1 MTIHSS
7 LPPQKSYGVTEAKK
21 AELDSLTSQ
30 VLDAQ
35 LAVDTQQAIVNS
47 VTAKQANIQASLSIV
62 DNNRVASLNNRNVA
76 DQLVQKI
83 IELQANSVIAMEET
97 QTANTYSDKI
107 VTGIKTLVDRLIY
120 SGEIV
125 NKLSALIIRRKAINP
140 LVSDD
145 LITMVGTAGN
155 NANNAISLT
164 LVALTTSFAAQASN
178 TESLAAT
185 TLVSAQAK
193 KIADVVS
200 VTQLQ
205 SLPSLLHEVYND
217 SCLQYDR
224 TFNALTIVTNQLN
237 LAQAQLNKAQ
247 INLQSLQAGLAAA
260 NAAALAS

>member
-1 MTIHSS
+1 MKIHLSPHS
-7 LPPQKSYGVTEAKK
+7 QKSHGVTEAKK

-35 LAVDTQQAIVNS
+35 LAVDTHQAIVNS
-47 VTAKQANIQASLSIV
+47 VAAKQTNIQTLLSIA
-62 DNNRVASLNNRNVA
+62 DNNKVTSLNNRNVVNE
-76 DQLVQKI
+76 LVQKV
-83 IELQANSVIAMEET
+83 IELKTNSAIAMAET
-97 QTANTYSDKI
+97 QTANTCTDKI
-107 VTGIKTLVDRLIY
+107 ATGIKTLIDRLIY
-120 SGEIV
+120 SAEIV

-178 TESLAAT
+178 TESLAAM
-185 TLVSAQAK
+185 TLVSAKAK
-193 KIADVVS
+193 HFADSVS